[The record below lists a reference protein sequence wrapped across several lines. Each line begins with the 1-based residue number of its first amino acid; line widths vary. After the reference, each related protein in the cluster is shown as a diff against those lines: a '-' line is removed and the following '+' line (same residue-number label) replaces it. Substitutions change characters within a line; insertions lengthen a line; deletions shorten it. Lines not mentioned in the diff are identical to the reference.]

1 MNSGE
6 PAMAGMAAGGRM
18 GGRRIGI
25 VTVEMQV
32 IESRS
37 I

>member
-18 GGRRIGI
+18 GGRKVGV

-32 IESRS
+32 IVSRS